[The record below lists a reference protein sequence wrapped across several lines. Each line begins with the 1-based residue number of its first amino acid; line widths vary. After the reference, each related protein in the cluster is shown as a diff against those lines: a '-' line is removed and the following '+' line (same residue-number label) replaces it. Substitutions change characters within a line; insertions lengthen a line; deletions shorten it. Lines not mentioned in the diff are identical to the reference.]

1 MKISFSTRYTILNL
15 HHHSYRLCTISSTS
29 ETSNITI
36 TRPRKITQNRQKNYP
51 LRFGIA
57 RRFELLQRITE
68 ERLLCLLRQ
77 RNIWENYSGIYTP
90 YIFTVMKRKGRRAV
104 SNVCSGQERE
114 RERWYPPPNFRYRRA
129 VENLLFRVHGE
140 RGGPCATHV
149 HFNAITASSLV
160 RGSKWPP

>member
-1 MKISFSTRYTILNL
+1 MLCSQIRSRWKFLFPLDTQSSIFTIIRTD
-15 HHHSYRLCTISSTS
+15 SSISSTS

-90 YIFTVMKRKGRRAV
+90 YIFTVMKKKGRRAV
-104 SNVCSGQERE
+104 SNVCSGRE
-114 RERWYPPPNFRYRRA
+114 REMVSSPQLSLPARCWEFIIPRPRR
-129 VENLLFRVHGE
+129 EGRPLCNPRPL
-140 RGGPCATHV
+140 
-149 HFNAITASSLV
+149 
-160 RGSKWPP
+160 